1 MSQDIWAELAQEDAA
16 RRSRGAALTAPPVP
30 PDTMSEALRIAE
42 RRGVP
47 AGAVVEDLPRYKQ
60 LDELDAVQTAATA
73 QPALGSW
80 LIDPTNVALSKDEL
94 PQVSK
99 LANSIAQTKTT
110 QDRPYD
116 WGPWGWGQFAG
127 DLAGSFVSNFGATFG
142 RGLEGQADLR
152 GATHRTLDR
161 VTRGAAG
168 DAVGDFFADPFN
180 QRAGQGVDLSQD
192 GLRTSGQRI
201 QDEFAFTPQQ
211 QTTASDVAGGLGTL
225 GAQIT
230 TFAATRGTGSTA
242 LNLGLGAQQGADM
255 AREAGAEGTAGADA
269 AVLASAPVAAVLE
282 RIGLDRLLNRAP
294 PGIKNAMGRW
304 VTDKLI
310 AAGIEGTQEAAE
322 QTIYNAL
329 AKGLYNPDQAL
340 TEGVRENFEL
350 GCWVGGIART
360 LTGARYARTQAER
373 EGELLDSI
381 TQDASAVLLRERN
394 PEKFRELAQ
403 KLAASGADR
412 VYLDG
417 AEAATYF
424 QSAGLD
430 PSQFLD
436 ADALTDAAVAGTDIA
451 IPLEDWVT
459 RIAPE
464 HGAALSKFA
473 RLTPSGMSR
482 ADLDA
487 FNERAEVEF
496 QAFLDAVPQDATE
509 DTSQQ
514 VYEDV
519 LGQLLGT
526 GMNRQAAEANAELH
540 RRFWQTQAQR
550 SGKSAMELYQPY
562 GLRIQREDP
571 AGMAILRE
579 RPSADAAVD
588 SLLGRLVTGDIPTE
602 AQAMGPS
609 LVEWLAGQGGVN
621 DPAMAGELRRL
632 NESDRVNRRG
642 KPKLVT
648 KLGRSLDQ
656 AREIAVEAGYLPE
669 GADLNAL
676 LDAITQE
683 VDGGPAIRVGGDQV
697 LADQR
702 NMLIQAGDLLN
713 EAGVDPADRAA
724 AKAFLMGG
732 QEFDQQAEQV
742 DQTETPAFRRWFG
755 KSKVV
760 DAAGKPLVVYHGSD
774 SVRTEFRKGFGDDR
788 GENLFP
794 QAFFFSPDR
803 DIAETYGEAVTDA
816 YVRLENPYVARTMED
831 FAALEVD
838 DAEAAMRAA
847 GHDGAILY
855 IHPDGAP
862 EYVVFDSA
870 QIKSA
875 TANSGAFDPSD
886 ARIFY
891 QDALPEQ
898 DEVAA
903 LKARIA
909 SLEKELRTDELTG
922 LRNRRAF
929 NEDEALGWEG
939 VMAFDMD
946 GLTALNAMGHEV
958 GDAALKAIGEV
969 MLASET
975 DTARFYHTSGD
986 EFYGRATT
994 MAEAQELAQMI
1005 QDKLES
1011 VDLDIVMAGPDGQT
1025 RDFTYRGIGIS
1036 RGTGATPNEADQ
1048 VAIRNK
1054 AEREASGVRQA
1065 KGDPGPLRR
1074 LIDRRAEGNRD
1085 RRQRVDP
1092 QQEGNAEA
1100 AEDGLTEFDQSLQ
1113 TETDAFKRWFGD
1125 SKVVDENGRPLVV
1138 YHGTKGD
1145 FSEFK
1150 RAAGSRFDGGWFGD
1164 GFYLTASPE
1173 LASAYAMRERDGSA
1187 TSRPSSVM
1195 PVYVKMENPYRVNL
1209 SELSH
1214 SEATNFTQQYGGNA
1228 GFEAWL
1234 AENGY
1239 DGVIGYRDPAIAG
1252 YGAGMWE
1259 IVAFRPEQ
1267 IKSATANSGAFD
1279 PNNPSILYQSQPDQA
1294 PQASE
1299 EDSAAYAE
1307 AINAGRRREALRI
1320 LHRVAGITYKDSSI
1334 DRGGAHDA
1342 PSPDGGAP
1350 AWDVA
1355 NGVYPGDVYG
1365 PNGLRYYGTGED
1377 RLDPE
1382 ALAIIRR
1389 ADGHPNATVT
1399 VYRAV
1404 PKDGAKKIGPGD
1416 WVTTVRQYAKDH
1428 GESALKGDYRILKS
1442 TVHARDIFTAGDS
1455 WLEWGYHPQ
1464 SFLPEIPKG
1473 AAKNSP
1479 LQDRLDSWAQ
1489 RNNPSIL
1496 AQDDA
1501 AADSI
1506 RRGWINFANRASVQ
1520 IGLTPKADL
1529 STFIHESGHFFLEV
1543 MGDLARDPNAP
1554 QDIVDDYA
1562 AIVRFL
1568 GVSSR
1573 EEIGREQHEKLAR
1586 AFESYLGEGKAP
1598 VPELAGVMAR
1608 MRAWMLQVYKTLRAL
1623 DVELNDEIRGVF
1635 DRMLV
1640 GDAAVTRA
1648 ESAANMEPLF
1658 REASAAGMSEA
1669 RFREYLKQQQAGH
1682 EEAMARVAAR
1692 AVREVQREQEAWW
1705 KAARADMLE
1714 EVKAETYALPVYQ
1727 AWSNLARGTQPDG
1740 SPLPEGQASMKL
1752 DKDWLVKRYGQQYLN
1767 ENLRFKRVYAAQG
1780 TDGDVVAG
1788 QFGFQNGDALVSAL
1802 VNAPPMQAYIQA
1814 TTDARM
1820 AEKYGDMRTDPAMA
1834 EKAMEIAHNDRRM
1847 AAIAGDVA
1855 VLEGLAGAP
1864 ALDRATV
1871 KAWARQK
1878 IAGTQL
1884 RDVVPFVY
1892 LRSERKHA
1900 REAQRLAAAGK
1911 YAEALVEARQRLA
1924 NAMLYDEA
1932 TKAKDLAERVDKRLT
1947 KLAKKSAQTR
1957 LAKAGGD
1964 WLQLTNSILAALGRY
1979 DFGPNRGPLNM
1990 AQWID
1995 KHVEAENENP
2005 IPASV
2010 ELLVDSQ
2017 QTTELKRLTIQQIRD
2032 VRTAVMNIDTQA
2044 AAVAKVMANDKA
2056 VEWEAARDALTG
2068 RLEETQ
2074 AAGPS
2079 AFTEAEKSTADRIMD
2094 GIKGFAD
2101 VLLSPQT
2108 IIERLDGGEQGPW
2121 HDLFWNIAAR
2131 ARDAR
2136 DVMRES
2142 TLKPLFDMME
2152 GWDKAKRQR
2161 IMMDTVRMESLGGV
2175 ELKRQ
2180 TLISMALNMGTDSSL
2195 KKLMGGGRW
2204 VNGQHVEFT
2213 QPVIDEVVA
2222 KLTREDWDIVQAVW
2236 NASASLKKPTEE
2248 LQKRLGGIIPRDLA
2262 TRTIETPF
2270 GTIQGQYFP
2279 LIGDPTQSSVG
2290 EKQQATATVQQIIGP
2305 TARATT
2311 SKSRLQERTG
2321 VMYPLELNLETLL
2334 LGRVDEV
2341 ITDITHREF
2350 LLQANKILD
2359 DGKLRNLL
2367 RTRAGDTAYQ
2377 SLRGAVAR
2385 AVGDRIYGD
2394 PAMRYPNKLMDAATT
2409 NLSVMA
2415 LGFRYLLGL
2424 GNYVAAWPQA
2434 VSRVGVKH
2442 LVSAFSRTL
2451 GPGQFQA
2458 AQTFVYRLSPYMA
2471 NRNGDFDRQFQQA
2484 LRSMAGKQSLRRDV
2498 ARFAMAYQ
2506 QTADRL
2512 AVVPIWMARF
2522 EQAIAAGE
2530 SQAAAVRLADT
2541 AIQQTQTDH
2550 SAIGLSAFEGDKSFR
2565 LFKLFI
2571 GPMIIQQNRIRDAL
2585 ARKGYSRSQSV
2596 PERMGVLLAAWVVP
2610 ALLFDLILLRFPED
2624 DDDDGLDAG
2633 DWSKWAFTKT
2643 VMYPLQTIPFVRDAA
2658 APIEAALLGKPTF
2671 ARNNPV
2677 SDAGATI
2684 AKAGVDT
2691 TQQVLDRVREGEEI
2705 DGERMFR
2712 NWFKALGVGLGLPT
2726 AAATPPGEFIYDVAM
2741 NEYTPEGPQD
2751 LRYLFVR
2758 REDR

>member
-1 MSQDIWAELAQEDAA
+1 MSQDIWAELEQEDAA

-47 AGAVVEDLPRYKQ
+47 AGAVVQDMPRYKQ
-60 LDELDAVQTAATA
+60 LDELDAVQGAAA
-73 QPALGSW
+73 AHPALGSW
-80 LIDPTNVALSKDEL
+80 LIEPTNVALSKDEL

-116 WGPWGWGQFAG
+116 WGPWGWGQFAA
-127 DLAGSFVSNFGATFG
+127 DLGGSVVGGFNTAFGSALGGLADLNEAFG
-142 RGLEGQADLR
+142 RTAERGLRAVGGGAAADAIRGAPVDVVTPALR
-152 GATHRTLDR
+152 GS
-161 VTRGAAG
+161 GGFINENAG
-168 DAVGDFFADPFN
+168 YV
-180 QRAGQGVDLSQD
+180 
-192 GLRTSGQRI
+192 
-201 QDEFAFTPQQ
+201 PQQ
-211 QTTASDVAGGLGTL
+211 SGTATDVAAGLGTL
-225 GAQIT
+225 GGQVLTAYAGGLPAVT
-230 TFAATRGTGSTA
+230 T
-242 LNLGLGAQQGADM
+242 LNLGLGANQAADM
-255 AREAGAEGTAGADA
+255 ARKAGAEGTAGADA

-282 RIGLDRLLNRAP
+282 RVGLDRLLNRAP
-294 PGIKNAMGRW
+294 PGIKNVFGRW
-304 VTDKLI
+304 VADKLI
-310 AAGIEGTQEAAE
+310 AAGIEGTQEATE
-322 QTIYNAL
+322 QVVYNAL
-329 AKGLYNPDQAL
+329 AQNLYNPDQAL
-340 TEGVRENFEL
+340 TEGLAQNFEV
-350 GCWVGGIART
+350 GGWVGGIART

-373 EGELLDSI
+373 EGELLDAI
-381 TQDASAVLLRERN
+381 TQDAGAVLLRERN
-394 PEKFRELAQ
+394 PAKFRELAE

-412 VYLDG
+412 VYVDG
-417 AEAATYF
+417 VEAAAYF

-430 PSQFLD
+430 PSQFMD
-436 ADALTDAAVAGTDIA
+436 ADALTDAAVAGTDVA
-451 IPLEDWVT
+451 IPLEDWIT
-459 RIAPE
+459 RVAPD

-482 ADLDA
+482 ADLEQ
-487 FNERAEVEF
+487 FNERAEAEF
-496 QAFLDAVPQDATE
+496 QAFLDAVPQDTMGP

-514 VYEDV
+514 VYDDV

-656 AREIAVEAGYLPE
+656 ARELAVEAGYLPE

-713 EAGVDPADRAA
+713 EAGVDPADREAA
-724 AKAFLMGG
+724 RRFLLGG
-732 QEFDQQAEQV
+732 GEFDQVPVDVARGLNMETKLPDDPLFAEAVANTPGAEIDPDGLIIDLVRFQKAEQTG
-742 DQTETPAFRRWFG
+742 DT
-755 KSKVV
+755 
-760 DAAGKPLVVYHGSD
+760 
-774 SVRTEFRKGFGDDR
+774 SVRTGVFYLPVGSKNTRHYKSTPSTDSNAPYGGNVKVQGKTLLRRPLFVKGATGGKAPEAAFIELRGKDAFKDLDQDLSGVMSSMSAFRQR
-788 GENLFP
+788 GELDEIVYDML
-794 QAFFFSPDR
+794 QRHGGDPDMAWDIVRNSTKGNQLRYAMQENIVAHAVR
-803 DIAETYGEAVTDA
+803 D
-816 YVRLENPYVARTMED
+816 
-831 FAALEVD
+831 
-838 DAEAAMRAA
+838 A
-847 GHDGAILY
+847 GYDSVVGYSKGKNGASIS
-855 IHPDGAP
+855 
-862 EYVVFDSA
+862 EVFDVREVTYPTPEGGYELHSV
-870 QIKSA
+870 
-875 TANSGAFDPSD
+875 
-886 ARIFY
+886 FY

-1011 VDLDIVMAGPDGQT
+1011 VDLDIVMAGSDGQT
-1025 RDFTYRGIGIS
+1025 RDFTYRGIGVS
-1036 RGTGATPNEADQ
+1036 RGAGATPNEADQ

-1065 KGDPGPLRR
+1065 KGDTGPLRR

-1100 AEDGLTEFDQSLQ
+1100 TEDGLTELDQS
-1113 TETDAFKRWFGD
+1113 K
-1125 SKVVDENGRPLVV
+1125 NRPQVQGPTSPPKEV
-1138 YHGTKGD
+1138 
-1145 FSEFK
+1145 
-1150 RAAGSRFDGGWFGD
+1150 AAGDYSIRFAPWGSGVGYGSPVDRMVTIRSADGRKKLGEAQIEYNDNDGYAINSIKVDQSARRQGVGTALLDAIFKEIPADRLKITTGLSGD
-1164 GFYLTASPE
+1164 GRAL
-1173 LASAYAMRERDGSA
+1173 MERYGLQEGDGQYVL
-1187 TSRPSSVM
+1187 RPD
-1195 PVYVKMENPYRVNL
+1195 RV
-1209 SELSH
+1209 
-1214 SEATNFTQQYGGNA
+1214 
-1228 GFEAWL
+1228 
-1234 AENGY
+1234 
-1239 DGVIGYRDPAIAG
+1239 
-1252 YGAGMWE
+1252 
-1259 IVAFRPEQ
+1259 
-1267 IKSATANSGAFD
+1267 
-1279 PNNPSILYQSQPDQA
+1279 
-1294 PQASE
+1294 
-1299 EDSAAYAE
+1299 
-1307 AINAGRRREALRI
+1307 
-1320 LHRVAGITYKDSSI
+1320 
-1334 DRGGAHDA
+1334 
-1342 PSPDGGAP
+1342 PSPQLLNQD
-1350 AWDVA
+1350 
-1355 NGVYPGDVYG
+1355 
-1365 PNGLRYYGTGED
+1365 
-1377 RLDPE
+1377 
-1382 ALAIIRR
+1382 
-1389 ADGHPNATVT
+1389 
-1399 VYRAV
+1399 
-1404 PKDGAKKIGPGD
+1404 
-1416 WVTTVRQYAKDH
+1416 
-1428 GESALKGDYRILKS
+1428 ES
-1442 TVHARDIFTAGDS
+1442 T
-1455 WLEWGYHPQ
+1455 
-1464 SFLPEIPKG
+1464 
-1473 AAKNSP
+1473 
-1479 LQDRLDSWAQ
+1479 
-1489 RNNPSIL
+1489 
-1496 AQDDA
+1496 
-1501 AADSI
+1501 DSI

-1640 GDAAVTRA
+1640 GDAAVSRA

-1658 REASAAGMSEA
+1658 REAAAAGMTEA

-1682 EEAMARVAAR
+1682 EEAMARISAR
-1692 AVREVQREQEAWW
+1692 AVREVQREQDAWW

-1714 EVKAETYALPVYQ
+1714 EVRAETYALPVYQ
-1727 AWSNLARGTQPDG
+1727 AWANLARGTQPDG
-1740 SPLPEGQASMKL
+1740 SPLPEGMASMKL
-1752 DKDWLVKRYGQQYLN
+1752 DKDWLVARYGQQYLN
-1767 ENLRFKRVYAAQG
+1767 DNLRFKRVYAAQG
-1780 TDGDVVAG
+1780 TNGDVVAG
-1788 QFGFQNGDALVSAL
+1788 QFGFPNGDALVTAL

-1834 EKAMEIAHNDRRM
+1834 EKAMQIAHNDRRM

-1871 KAWARQK
+1871 KSWARQK

-1932 TKAKDLAERVDKRLT
+1932 TKAKDLADRVDKRLT

-2017 QTTELKRLTIQQIRD
+2017 QTTEMKRLTIQQIRD

-2222 KLTREDWDIVQAVW
+2222 KLTREDWEIVQAVW

-2359 DGKLRNLL
+2359 DGRLRNLL

-2415 LGFRYLLGL
+2415 LGFRYLLGV
-2424 GNYVAAWPQA
+2424 GNYAAAWPQA

-2471 NRNGDFDRQFQQA
+2471 NRNGDFDRQFQKA

-2624 DDDDGLDAG
+2624 DDEDGLDAG

-2691 TQQVLDRVREGEEI
+2691 TEQVLDRVREGEEI

-2726 AAATPPGEFIYDVAM
+2726 AAVTPPGEFIYDVAM

>member
-1 MSQDIWAELAQEDAA
+1 MSQDIWAEIEQEDTA
-16 RRSRGAALTAPPVP
+16 RRSRGAALMAPTVP
-30 PDTMSEALRIAE
+30 PDTMSEAVRIAG

-47 AGAVVEDLPRYKQ
+47 AGAVLGDLPRYKQ
-60 LDELDAVQTAATA
+60 LDELDAIQTASTA

-99 LANSIAQTKTT
+99 LADSIAKTKAT

-116 WGPWGWGQFAG
+116 WGPWGWGQ
-127 DLAGSFVSNFGATFG
+127 LAADIGGSFVSQFGATFG

-161 VTRGAAG
+161 LTRRVGGEAI
-168 DAVGDFFADPFN
+168 GDFMADPFN
-180 QRAGQGVDLSQD
+180 QRGGQGVDLSD
-192 GLRTSGQRI
+192 DALRTSGEAI
-201 QDEFAFTPQQ
+201 QSRFAFDPRQQ
-211 QTTASDVAGGLGTL
+211 STATDVAGGLGTL

-230 TFAATRGTGSTA
+230 TFAATRGAGSTP
-242 LNLGLGAQQGADM
+242 LNLGLGANQAADM
-255 AREAGAEGTAGADA
+255 AREAGAEGTEGADA

-282 RIGLDRLLNRAP
+282 RVGLDRLLNRAP

-304 VTDKLI
+304 LTDKFI
-310 AAGIEGTQEAAE
+310 AAGIEGGQEATE
-322 QTIYNAL
+322 QFTYNLL
-329 AKGLYNPDQAL
+329 AQQLYNPDQSL
-340 TEGVRENFEL
+340 TKGLRENFEVGGL
-350 GCWVGGIART
+350 VGGIART

-373 EGELLDSI
+373 EGELLDDI
-381 TQDASAVLLRERN
+381 TLSASAVALRERN

-430 PSQFLD
+430 PAQFMD
-436 ADALTDAAVAGTDIA
+436 ADALTDAAVAGTDVA
-451 IPLEDWVT
+451 VPMEDWVT

-464 HGAALSKFA
+464 HGKALSKFA

-482 ADLDA
+482 ADLDQ

-496 QAFLDAVPQDATE
+496 QAFLDAVPRETNTV
-509 DTSQQ
+509 DTSQE
-514 VYEDV
+514 VYDDV

-550 SGKSAMELYQPY
+550 SGKSAIELYQPY

-579 RPSADAAVD
+579 RPNADAAVD
-588 SLLGRLVTGDIPTE
+588 SLLGRLVSGDIPTE
-602 AQAMGPS
+602 MQAMGPS
-609 LVEWLAGQGGVN
+609 LVEWLSGQGGVQ
-621 DPAMAGELRRL
+621 DEAMAGELRRL

-642 KPKLVT
+642 QPKLVRRG
-648 KLGRSLDQ
+648 GRTLDQ
-656 AREIAVEAGYLPE
+656 ARELAVEAGYLPE

-676 LDAITQE
+676 LDALTNE
-683 VDGGPAIRVGGDQV
+683 VNTGKTVRVGGDQV

-702 NMLIQAGDLLN
+702 NMLLEAGDLLN
-713 EAGVDPADRAA
+713 EAGVDPADREAA
-724 AKAFLMGG
+724 RRFLVG
-732 QEFDQQAEQV
+732 D
-742 DQTETPAFRRWFG
+742 TETR
-755 KSKVV
+755 
-760 DAAGKPLVVYHGSD
+760 
-774 SVRTEFRKGFGDDR
+774 
-788 GENLFP
+788 
-794 QAFFFSPDR
+794 
-803 DIAETYGEAVTDA
+803 
-816 YVRLENPYVARTMED
+816 
-831 FAALEVD
+831 
-838 DAEAAMRAA
+838 
-847 GHDGAILY
+847 
-855 IHPDGAP
+855 
-862 EYVVFDSA
+862 
-870 QIKSA
+870 
-875 TANSGAFDPSD
+875 
-886 ARIFY
+886 FY

-898 DEVAA
+898 DEVTA

-909 SLEKELRTDELTG
+909 ALEQELRTDELTG

-975 DTARFYHTSGD
+975 PTARFYHTSGD

-1011 VDLDIVMAGPDGQT
+1011 VDLDIVMSGSGGET
-1025 RDFTYRGIGIS
+1025 RDFTYRGIGVS
-1036 RGTGATPNEADQ
+1036 RGAGATPNEADQ
-1048 VAIRNK
+1048 IAIQNK

-1100 AEDGLTEFDQSLQ
+1100 AEDGLTEF
-1113 TETDAFKRWFGD
+1113 
-1125 SKVVDENGRPLVV
+1125 N
-1138 YHGTKGD
+1138 
-1145 FSEFK
+1145 
-1150 RAAGSRFDGGWFGD
+1150 
-1164 GFYLTASPE
+1164 
-1173 LASAYAMRERDGSA
+1173 
-1187 TSRPSSVM
+1187 
-1195 PVYVKMENPYRVNL
+1195 
-1209 SELSH
+1209 
-1214 SEATNFTQQYGGNA
+1214 
-1228 GFEAWL
+1228 
-1234 AENGY
+1234 
-1239 DGVIGYRDPAIAG
+1239 
-1252 YGAGMWE
+1252 
-1259 IVAFRPEQ
+1259 
-1267 IKSATANSGAFD
+1267 
-1279 PNNPSILYQSQPDQA
+1279 
-1294 PQASE
+1294 
-1299 EDSAAYAE
+1299 
-1307 AINAGRRREALRI
+1307 
-1320 LHRVAGITYKDSSI
+1320 
-1334 DRGGAHDA
+1334 
-1342 PSPDGGAP
+1342 
-1350 AWDVA
+1350 
-1355 NGVYPGDVYG
+1355 
-1365 PNGLRYYGTGED
+1365 
-1377 RLDPE
+1377 
-1382 ALAIIRR
+1382 
-1389 ADGHPNATVT
+1389 
-1399 VYRAV
+1399 
-1404 PKDGAKKIGPGD
+1404 
-1416 WVTTVRQYAKDH
+1416 
-1428 GESALKGDYRILKS
+1428 
-1442 TVHARDIFTAGDS
+1442 
-1455 WLEWGYHPQ
+1455 
-1464 SFLPEIPKG
+1464 
-1473 AAKNSP
+1473 
-1479 LQDRLDSWAQ
+1479 
-1489 RNNPSIL
+1489 
-1496 AQDDA
+1496 QDDA
-1501 AADSI
+1501 SESI
-1506 RRGWINFANRASVQ
+1506 RRGWINFADRAAVQ

-1529 STFIHESGHFFLEV
+1529 STFIHESGHLFLEV
-1543 MGDLARDPNAP
+1543 MGDLARDPYAP

-1586 AFESYLGEGKAP
+1586 AFESFLGEGKAP
-1598 VPELAGVMAR
+1598 VPELAGVMTR
-1608 MRAWMLQVYKTLRAL
+1608 MRAWMIQVYKTLRAL

-1640 GDAAVTRA
+1640 GDAAVSRA
-1648 ESAANMEPLF
+1648 EDAANMEPLF
-1658 REASAAGMSEA
+1658 REAATAGMSPA

-1682 EEAMARVAAR
+1682 DAAQARIAAQ

-1705 KAARADMLE
+1705 KAARAEMLE

-1727 AWSNLARGTQPDG
+1727 AWANLARGTQPDD
-1740 SPLPEGQASMKL
+1740 SPLPDGMARMKI
-1752 DKDWLVKRYGQQYLN
+1752 DRDWLVKRYGQQYVN

-1788 QFGFQNGDALVSAL
+1788 QFGFPTGDSMVTALI
-1802 VNAPPMQAYIQA
+1802 NAPPMQAYIQA

-1820 AEKYGDMRTDPAMA
+1820 AEKYGDMRSDPLLA
-1834 EKAMEIAHNDRRM
+1834 EKAMQIVHNDRRM
-1847 AAIAGDVA
+1847 AAITGDVA
-1855 VLEGLAGAP
+1855 VLEGLVGAP
-1864 ALDRATV
+1864 ALDRKSV
-1871 KAWARQK
+1871 KAWAQGK

-1884 RDVVPFVY
+1884 RDVVPFIY

-1900 REAQRLAAAGK
+1900 REAQRLTAAGD
-1911 YAEALVEARQRLA
+1911 YAGALVEARQRLA

-1932 TKAKDLAERVDKRLT
+1932 SKAKDMAERVDKRLT
-1947 KLAKKSAQTR
+1947 KLAKKSSQTR

-1979 DFGPNRGPLNM
+1979 DFGPNRGPINM
-1990 AQWID
+1990 SQWID

-2005 IPASV
+2005 IPESV
-2010 ELLVDSQ
+2010 EVLVDSQ
-2017 QTTELKRLTIQQIRD
+2017 QTTDLQRLTIAQIRD

-2056 VEWEAARDALTG
+2056 VEWGTARDSLTA

-2074 AAGPS
+2074 GAGTT

-2121 HDLFWNIAAR
+2121 HDLFWNIGAR
-2131 ARDAR
+2131 SRDAR
-2136 DVMRES
+2136 DAMREA

-2161 IMMDTVRMESLGGV
+2161 IMLDTVKMESMGGV

-2204 VNGQHVEFT
+2204 VNGQHMAFD
-2213 QPVIDEVVA
+2213 QSVIDEVVG
-2222 KLTREDWDIVQAVW
+2222 KLTREDWDIVQKVW
-2236 NASASLKKPTEE
+2236 EASASLKKPTEE

-2262 TRTIETPF
+2262 TRTIDTPF
-2270 GTIQGQYFP
+2270 GSIQGQYFP

-2290 EKQQATATVQQIIGP
+2290 EKQQASATVQQIIGP

-2321 VMYPLELNLETLL
+2321 VMYPLELNLESLL

-2350 LLQANKILD
+2350 LLQANKILN
-2359 DGKLRNLL
+2359 DGRLRNLL
-2367 RTRAGDTAYQ
+2367 RTRTGDTAYE

-2415 LGFRYLLGL
+2415 LGFRYLLGV
-2424 GNYVAAWPQA
+2424 GNYAAAWPQA

-2471 NRNGDFDRQFQQA
+2471 RRNGDFDRQLQQS
-2484 LRSMAGKQSLRRDV
+2484 LRTMAGKQTLRRTV
-2498 ARFAMAYQ
+2498 ARFAMSYQ

-2522 EQAIAAGE
+2522 EQAVAAGE
-2530 SQAAAVRLADT
+2530 PQESAVRLADT

-2550 SAIGLSAFEGDKSFR
+2550 SAIGLSAFEGDRSFR

-2585 ARKGYSRSQSV
+2585 SGKGYSRSQSI

-2610 ALLFDLILLRFPED
+2610 ALLFDLIMLRFPED
-2624 DDDDGLDAG
+2624 DEDDGLDRG
-2633 DWSKWAFTKT
+2633 DWSKWAFTKIA
-2643 VMYPLQTIPFVRDAA
+2643 MYPMMTVPFVRDAA
-2658 APIEAALLGKPTF
+2658 APIEAAILDKPTF

-2684 AKAGVDT
+2684 AKAGIDT
-2691 TQQVLDRVREGEEI
+2691 TEQVLDAVQEGEEI

-2712 NWFKALGVGLGLPT
+2712 NWFKAAGVGLGLPT
-2726 AAATPPGEFIYDVAM
+2726 SAATPPGEFIYDVAM
-2741 NEYTPEGPQD
+2741 KEYEPEGPQD

>member
-1 MSQDIWAELAQEDAA
+1 MSQDIWAELEQEDAA

-30 PDTMSEALRIAE
+30 PETMSEAVTIGA
-42 RRGVP
+42 RRGIP
-47 AGAVVEDLPRYKQ
+47 AGAVVQDLPRYKQ
-60 LDELDAVQTAATA
+60 LDELDAVQEAATR
-73 QPALGSW
+73 QPALGAW
-80 LIDPTNVALSKDEL
+80 LIDPTNVALSKGEL
-94 PQVSK
+94 PQVSQ
-99 LANSIAQTKTT
+99 LAESVAKTKTT

-116 WGPWGWGQFAG
+116 WGPWGWGQFVG
-127 DLAGSFVSNFGATFG
+127 DLAGSFGSSFGATFG
-142 RGLEGQADLR
+142 RALEGQADLR
-152 GATHRTLDR
+152 GSTHRTLDR
-161 VTRGAAG
+161 LTRGALG
-168 DAVGDFFADPFN
+168 DTIGDFMADPLN
-180 QRAGQGVDLSQD
+180 QRGGRGVGLSND

-201 QDEFAFTPQQ
+201 QDAFGFTPQQ
-211 QTTASDVAGGLGTL
+211 QSTATDVAGGLGTL
-225 GAQIT
+225 GAQIA
-230 TFAATRGTGSTA
+230 TFAATRGAGSTT
-242 LNLGLGAQQGADM
+242 LNLGLGANQGADM
-255 AREAGAEGTAGADA
+255 AREAGAEGTAGGDA
-269 AVLASAPVAAVLE
+269 AVLASAPVAAALE
-282 RIGLDRLLNRAP
+282 RIGLNRLLQRAP
-294 PGIKNAMGRW
+294 PGINNAVGRW
-304 VTDKLI
+304 ITDKLI

-322 QTIYNAL
+322 QFTYNLIAQQ
-329 AKGLYNPDQAL
+329 AYNPDQAL
-340 TEGVRENFEL
+340 TEGLPENFEL
-350 GCWVGGIART
+350 GAWVGAIARAA
-360 LTGARYARTQAER
+360 TGARFAKTQAER
-373 EGELLDSI
+373 EGELLDGI
-381 TQDASAVLLRERN
+381 TLSASAVALRERN

-430 PSQFLD
+430 PAQFMD
-436 ADALTDAAVAGTDIA
+436 ADALTDAAVAGTDVA
-451 IPLEDWVT
+451 IPMEQWIT
-459 RIAPE
+459 AIAPE
-464 HGAALSKFA
+464 HGKALSKFA

-482 ADLDA
+482 ADVEQFNDRAEAEFDA
-487 FNERAEVEF
+487 FLQSVSRESEPA
-496 QAFLDAVPQDATE
+496 

-550 SGKSAMELYQPY
+550 SGRSAMDLYQPY

-602 AQAMGPS
+602 TRAMGPS
-609 LVEWLAGQGGVN
+609 LVEWLADQGGIN

-648 KLGRSLDQ
+648 KLGKPLDR
-656 AREIAVEAGYLPE
+656 ARELAVEAGYLPE

-702 NMLIQAGDLLN
+702 AMLLEAGDLLN
-713 EAGVDPADRAA
+713 EAGVDPADR
-724 AKAFLMGG
+724 
-732 QEFDQQAEQV
+732 
-742 DQTETPAFRRWFG
+742 
-755 KSKVV
+755 
-760 DAAGKPLVVYHGSD
+760 
-774 SVRTEFRKGFGDDR
+774 
-788 GENLFP
+788 
-794 QAFFFSPDR
+794 
-803 DIAETYGEAVTDA
+803 
-816 YVRLENPYVARTMED
+816 
-831 FAALEVD
+831 
-838 DAEAAMRAA
+838 EAARRFLV
-847 GHDGAILY
+847 GDT
-855 IHPDGAP
+855 
-862 EYVVFDSA
+862 
-870 QIKSA
+870 Q
-875 TANSGAFDPSD
+875 T
-886 ARIFY
+886 RFY

-909 SLEKELRTDELTG
+909 ALEQELRTDELTG

-958 GDAALKAIGEV
+958 GDAALRAIGEV

-975 DTARFYHTSGD
+975 ATARFYHTSGD

-1025 RDFTYRGIGIS
+1025 RDFTYRGIGVS
-1036 RGTGATPNEADQ
+1036 RGAGATPNEADQ

-1092 QQEGNAEA
+1092 QSEGSPEA
-1100 AEDGLTEFDQSLQ
+1100 SEDGLTEF
-1113 TETDAFKRWFGD
+1113 
-1125 SKVVDENGRPLVV
+1125 N
-1138 YHGTKGD
+1138 
-1145 FSEFK
+1145 
-1150 RAAGSRFDGGWFGD
+1150 
-1164 GFYLTASPE
+1164 
-1173 LASAYAMRERDGSA
+1173 
-1187 TSRPSSVM
+1187 
-1195 PVYVKMENPYRVNL
+1195 
-1209 SELSH
+1209 
-1214 SEATNFTQQYGGNA
+1214 
-1228 GFEAWL
+1228 
-1234 AENGY
+1234 
-1239 DGVIGYRDPAIAG
+1239 
-1252 YGAGMWE
+1252 
-1259 IVAFRPEQ
+1259 
-1267 IKSATANSGAFD
+1267 
-1279 PNNPSILYQSQPDQA
+1279 
-1294 PQASE
+1294 
-1299 EDSAAYAE
+1299 
-1307 AINAGRRREALRI
+1307 
-1320 LHRVAGITYKDSSI
+1320 
-1334 DRGGAHDA
+1334 
-1342 PSPDGGAP
+1342 
-1350 AWDVA
+1350 
-1355 NGVYPGDVYG
+1355 
-1365 PNGLRYYGTGED
+1365 
-1377 RLDPE
+1377 
-1382 ALAIIRR
+1382 
-1389 ADGHPNATVT
+1389 
-1399 VYRAV
+1399 
-1404 PKDGAKKIGPGD
+1404 
-1416 WVTTVRQYAKDH
+1416 
-1428 GESALKGDYRILKS
+1428 
-1442 TVHARDIFTAGDS
+1442 
-1455 WLEWGYHPQ
+1455 
-1464 SFLPEIPKG
+1464 
-1473 AAKNSP
+1473 
-1479 LQDRLDSWAQ
+1479 
-1489 RNNPSIL
+1489 
-1496 AQDDA
+1496 QDDA
-1501 AADSI
+1501 SDSI
-1506 RRGWINFANRASVQ
+1506 RRGWINFADRAAVT

-1573 EEIGREQHEKLAR
+1573 EEIGREQHERLAR

-1608 MRAWMLQVYKTLRAL
+1608 MRAWMIQVYKTLRAL

-1640 GDAAVTRA
+1640 GDAAVSRA
-1648 ESAANMEPLF
+1648 EDAANMEPLF

-1682 EEAMARVAAR
+1682 EAAQARIAAQ

-1705 KAARADMLE
+1705 KAARGDMLE

-1727 AWSNLARGTQPDG
+1727 AWANLARGTQPDG
-1740 SPLPEGQASMKL
+1740 SPLPDGMASMKI

-1767 ENLRFKRVYAAQG
+1767 ENLRFKRVYAEQG
-1780 TDGDVVAG
+1780 TDGDVVGG
-1788 QFGFQNGDALVSAL
+1788 QFGFPSGDALVSAL

-1820 AEKYGDMRTDPAMA
+1820 AEKYGDMRTDPQMA
-1834 EKAMEIAHNDRRM
+1834 EKAMQIAHNDRRM

-1855 VLEGLAGAP
+1855 VLEGLVGAP
-1864 ALDRATV
+1864 ALSRESV

-1878 IAGTQL
+1878 IGATQL
-1884 RDVVPFVY
+1884 REVVPFVY

-1900 REAQRLAAAGK
+1900 REAQRLTAAGD
-1911 YAEALVEARQRLA
+1911 YAGALVEARQRLA

-1932 TKAKDLAERVDKRLT
+1932 MKAKDLAARVDKRLT
-1947 KLAKKSAQTR
+1947 KLGKKSAQTR

-2005 IPASV
+2005 IPESV
-2010 ELLVDSQ
+2010 EVLVDSQ
-2017 QTTELKRLTIQQIRD
+2017 QTTDLQRLTIAQIRD
-2032 VRTAVMNIDTQA
+2032 VRTAMMNIDTQA
-2044 AAVAKVMANDKA
+2044 NAVAKVMANDKA
-2056 VEWEAARDALTG
+2056 VEWEAARDTLTA

-2074 AAGPS
+2074 GPGGT
-2079 AFTEAEKSTADRIMD
+2079 AFSEAEKTAADRIMD

-2131 ARDAR
+2131 SRDAR
-2136 DVMRES
+2136 DAMRES

-2152 GWDKAKRQR
+2152 GWSKEERQR
-2161 IMMDTVRMESLGGV
+2161 IMLDTVRMESLGGA

-2180 TLISMALNMGTDSSL
+2180 TLIAMALNMGTDSNL

-2204 VNGQHVEFT
+2204 VNGQHVEFGQAT
-2213 QPVIDEVVA
+2213 IDEVVA
-2222 KLTREDWDIVQAVW
+2222 KLTPADWKIVQAVW

-2270 GTIQGQYFP
+2270 GPVQGQYFP

-2290 EKQQATATVQQIIGP
+2290 EKQQASATVQQIIGP

-2321 VMYPLELNLETLL
+2321 VMYPLELNLESLL

-2350 LLQANKILD
+2350 LLQANKILN
-2359 DGKLRNLL
+2359 DGRLRNLL
-2367 RTRAGDTAYQ
+2367 RTRTGDTAYE

-2415 LGFRYLLGL
+2415 LGFRYLLGV

-2471 NRNGDFDRQFQQA
+2471 RRNGDFDRQFQQA
-2484 LRSMAGKQSLRRDV
+2484 LNAMAGKRTLRKDV

-2506 QTADRL
+2506 RTADRL

-2522 EQAIAAGE
+2522 EQAVAAGE
-2530 SQAAAVRLADT
+2530 SQDAAVRLADT

-2550 SAIGLSAFEGDKSFR
+2550 SAIGLSAFEGDRSFR

-2585 ARKGYSRSQSV
+2585 AGKGYSRSQSI

-2643 VMYPLQTIPFVRDAA
+2643 AMYPLMTIPFVRDGASVL
-2658 APIEAALLGKPTF
+2658 EAKILDKPVF

-2677 SDAGATI
+2677 SDAAATI
-2684 AKAGVDT
+2684 AKAGADT
-2691 TQQVLDRVREGEEI
+2691 ADQVLDRVQEGEEI

-2712 NWFKALGVGLGLPT
+2712 NWLKVLGVGIGLPT

-2741 NEYTPEGPQD
+2741 NEYEPEGVQD

>member
-1 MSQDIWAELAQEDAA
+1 MGRYTEIIQRQQREQQE
-16 RRSRGAALTAPPVP
+16 RLSRSAALTAPPVP

-47 AGAVVEDLPRYKQ
+47 AGAVVQDLPRYKQ
-60 LDELDAVQTAATA
+60 LDELDAVQGAAA
-73 QPALGSW
+73 AHPALGSW
-80 LIDPTNVALSKDEL
+80 LIEPTNVALSKDEL

-116 WGPWGWGQFAG
+116 WGPWGWGQFAADLGGSVVGGFNTLFGSSLQGVASANESVARITERGVRALGG
-127 DLAGSFVSNFGATFG
+127 DSLADAIRGAPVDVVTPALRGSGDFINENADYVPRQANTGTDVA
-142 RGLEGQADLR
+142 RGLGQL
-152 GATHRTLDR
+152 
-161 VTRGAAG
+161 
-168 DAVGDFFADPFN
+168 
-180 QRAGQGVDLSQD
+180 AGQGVSF
-192 GLRTSGQRI
+192 
-201 QDEFAFTPQQ
+201 FATGGVG
-211 QTTASDVAGGLGTL
+211 TA
-225 GAQIT
+225 
-230 TFAATRGTGSTA
+230 A
-242 LNLGLGAQQGADM
+242 LNMGVGADQAADM

-282 RIGLDRLLNRAP
+282 RVGLDRLLNRAP
-294 PGIKNAMGRW
+294 PGIKNVFGRW
-304 VTDKLI
+304 VADKLI
-310 AAGIEGTQEAAE
+310 AAGIEGTQEATE
-322 QTIYNAL
+322 QVVYNAL
-329 AKGLYNPDQAL
+329 AQNLYNPDQAL
-340 TEGVRENFEL
+340 TEGLAQNFEV
-350 GCWVGGIART
+350 GGWVGGIART

-373 EGELLDSI
+373 EGELLDAI
-381 TQDASAVLLRERN
+381 TQDAGAVLLRERN
-394 PEKFRELAQ
+394 PAKFRELAE

-412 VYLDG
+412 VYVDG
-417 AEAATYF
+417 AEAAAYF

-430 PSQFLD
+430 PSQFMD
-436 ADALTDAAVAGTDIA
+436 ADALTDAAVAGTDVA
-451 IPLEDWVT
+451 IPLEDWIT
-459 RIAPE
+459 RVAPD

-482 ADLDA
+482 ADLEQ
-487 FNERAEVEF
+487 FNERAEAEF
-496 QAFLDAVPQDATE
+496 QAFLDAVPQDAMGP

-550 SGKSAMELYQPY
+550 IGKSAMELYQPY

-621 DPAMAGELRRL
+621 DPAMAGQLRRL

-656 AREIAVEAGYLPE
+656 ARELAVEAGYLPE

-713 EAGVDPADRAA
+713 EAGVDPADR
-724 AKAFLMGG
+724 
-732 QEFDQQAEQV
+732 
-742 DQTETPAFRRWFG
+742 
-755 KSKVV
+755 
-760 DAAGKPLVVYHGSD
+760 
-774 SVRTEFRKGFGDDR
+774 
-788 GENLFP
+788 
-794 QAFFFSPDR
+794 
-803 DIAETYGEAVTDA
+803 
-816 YVRLENPYVARTMED
+816 
-831 FAALEVD
+831 
-838 DAEAAMRAA
+838 EAARRFLV
-847 GHDGAILY
+847 GDEG
-855 IHPDGAP
+855 
-862 EYVVFDSA
+862 
-870 QIKSA
+870 
-875 TANSGAFDPSD
+875 T
-886 ARIFY
+886 FY

-994 MAEAQELAQMI
+994 MAEAQALAQMI

-1011 VDLDIVMAGPDGQT
+1011 VDLDIVMAGPDGVN
-1025 RDFTYRGIGIS
+1025 RDFTYRGIGVS
-1036 RGTGATPNEADQ
+1036 RGAGATPNEADQ

-1065 KGDPGPLRR
+1065 KGDQGPIRR
-1074 LIDRRAEGNRD
+1074 LLTRRASGGRD
-1085 RRQRVDP
+1085 RRQRVDS

-1100 AEDGLTEFDQSLQ
+1100 TEDGLTELNQSAQ
-1113 TETDAFKRWFGD
+1113 TETPEFKQWSGDAEVFEG
-1125 SKVVDENGRPLVV
+1125 SELVTDYEGGPAV
-1138 YHGTKGD
+1138 FVLYHGTTAD
-1145 FSEFK
+1145 FDTFDRS
-1150 RAAGSRFDGGWFGD
+1150 RANIESDMGA
-1164 GFYLTASPE
+1164 GFYFSNNPDDVAPNYAGVGPDLTNKIQREAERIASEEDLEYDDPDVI
-1173 LASAYAMRERDGSA
+1173 ERARARFGSHEGA
-1187 TSRPSSVM
+1187 TM
-1195 PVYVKMENPYRVNL
+1195 QVYVKTQNPAIVGGDNETRLTYEESYDEDADEYGKPTGTLVDFVDALRSVAGDFQDVNIEESISVLFSEGVDGDMPL
-1209 SELSH
+1209 STVIETLKG
-1214 SEATNFTQQYGGNA
+1214 SEGLQYASDDAGNSAVNEVIRAALEYA
-1228 GFEAWL
+1228 GFDAIVDYTVDTKFGSQSDSGKKMEGMV
-1234 AENGY
+1234 E
-1239 DGVIGYRDPAIAG
+1239 DTVHVIAFDPT
-1252 YGAGMWE
+1252 
-1259 IVAFRPEQ
+1259 Q

-1279 PNNPSILYQSQPDQA
+1279 L
-1294 PQASE
+1294 
-1299 EDSAAYAE
+1299 
-1307 AINAGRRREALRI
+1307 
-1320 LHRVAGITYKDSSI
+1320 
-1334 DRGGAHDA
+1334 
-1342 PSPDGGAP
+1342 
-1350 AWDVA
+1350 
-1355 NGVYPGDVYG
+1355 
-1365 PNGLRYYGTGED
+1365 
-1377 RLDPE
+1377 
-1382 ALAIIRR
+1382 
-1389 ADGHPNATVT
+1389 
-1399 VYRAV
+1399 
-1404 PKDGAKKIGPGD
+1404 
-1416 WVTTVRQYAKDH
+1416 
-1428 GESALKGDYRILKS
+1428 
-1442 TVHARDIFTAGDS
+1442 
-1455 WLEWGYHPQ
+1455 
-1464 SFLPEIPKG
+1464 
-1473 AAKNSP
+1473 
-1479 LQDRLDSWAQ
+1479 
-1489 RNNPSIL
+1489 NNPSIL

-1543 MGDLARDPNAP
+1543 MGDLARDPNAS

-1640 GDAAVTRA
+1640 GDAAVSRA

-1658 REASAAGMSEA
+1658 REAAAAGMSEA

-1682 EEAMARVAAR
+1682 EEAMARISAR

-1727 AWSNLARGTQPDG
+1727 AWANLARGAQPDG
-1740 SPLPEGQASMKL
+1740 SPLPEGMASMKL
-1752 DKDWLVKRYGQQYLN
+1752 DKDWLVARYGQQYLN
-1767 ENLRFKRVYAAQG
+1767 DNLRFKRVYAAQG
-1780 TDGDVVAG
+1780 TNGDVVAG
-1788 QFGFQNGDALVSAL
+1788 QFGFPNGDALVTAL

-1820 AEKYGDMRTDPAMA
+1820 AEKYGDMRTDPALA
-1834 EKAMEIAHNDRRM
+1834 EKAMQIAHNDRRM

-1864 ALDRATV
+1864 ALDRAAV
-1871 KAWARQK
+1871 KTWARQK

-2017 QTTELKRLTIQQIRD
+2017 QTTDLQRLTIQQIRD

-2056 VEWEAARDALTG
+2056 VEWEAARDALTV

-2108 IIERLDGGEQGPW
+2108 IIERLDGGEKGPW

-2270 GTIQGQYFP
+2270 GTVQGQYFP

-2415 LGFRYLLGL
+2415 LGFRYLLGV
-2424 GNYVAAWPQA
+2424 GNYAAAWPQA

-2451 GPGQFQA
+2451 GPGQFQS

-2506 QTADRL
+2506 HTADRL

-2643 VMYPLQTIPFVRDAA
+2643 VMYPLQTIPFVRDGAA
-2658 APIEAALLGKPTF
+2658 HIEAALLGKPTF

-2677 SDAGATI
+2677 SDAAATI
-2684 AKAGVDT
+2684 FKAGTDT
-2691 TQQVLDRVREGEEI
+2691 TEQVLDRVREGEEI

>member
-1 MSQDIWAELAQEDAA
+1 MGRYTEIIQRQQREQQE
-16 RRSRGAALTAPPVP
+16 RLSRSAALTAPPVP

-47 AGAVVEDLPRYKQ
+47 AGAVVQDLPRYKQ
-60 LDELDAVQTAATA
+60 LDELDAVQAAATA
-73 QPALGSW
+73 HPALGSW

-116 WGPWGWGQFAG
+116 WGPWGWGQLAR
-127 DLAGSFVSNFGATFG
+127 DVAGSFGSRLVSTFG
-142 RGLEGQADLR
+142 SALEGQADLR
-152 GATHRTLDR
+152 GSVQRTLDR
-161 VTRGAAG
+161 ATTSVAG
-168 DAVGDFFADPFN
+168 DGIGAFMRDPFN
-180 QRAGQGVDLSQD
+180 QRGGRGVDLTQD
-192 GLRTSGQRI
+192 GLRTSGQAI
-201 QDEFAFTPQQ
+201 ENAVAFTPRQQ
-211 QTTASDVAGGLGTL
+211 STVTDVAGGLGTL
-225 GAQIT
+225 GAQVT
-230 TFAATRGTGSTA
+230 TFALTRGAGTTA
-242 LNLGLGAQQGADM
+242 LNLGLGANQGADM
-255 AREAGAEGTAGADA
+255 AREAGAEGTAGADV
-269 AVLASAPVAAVLE
+269 AVLASAPVAAALE
-282 RIGLDRLLNRAP
+282 RVGLNALLNRAP
-294 PGIKNAMGRW
+294 PVVKGQVARW

-310 AAGIEGTQEAAE
+310 AGGIEGTQEAAE
-322 QTIYNAL
+322 QVVYNAL
-329 AKGLYNPDQAL
+329 AQQLYNPDQSL
-340 TEGVRENFEL
+340 TEGLPQNFEV
-350 GCWVGGIART
+350 GAWVGALARAA
-360 LTGARYARTQAER
+360 TGARFARTQAER
-373 EGELLDSI
+373 EGELLDAI
-381 TQDASAVLLRERN
+381 TKDAGATLLRERN
-394 PEKFRELAQ
+394 PAKFRELAE

-417 AEAATYF
+417 AEAAAYF

-430 PSQFLD
+430 PSQFMD
-436 ADALTDAAVAGTDIA
+436 ADALTDAAVAGTDVA
-451 IPLEDWVT
+451 IPMEDWIT
-459 RIAPE
+459 RVAPE
-464 HGAALSKFA
+464 HGEALSKFA

-482 ADLDA
+482 ADLEQ
-487 FNERAEVEF
+487 FNERAEAEF
-496 QAFLDAVPQDATE
+496 QAFLDAVPQDTMGP

-514 VYEDV
+514 VYDDV

-579 RPSADAAVD
+579 RPNADAAVD

-656 AREIAVEAGYLPE
+656 ARELAVEAGYLPE

-713 EAGVDPADRAA
+713 EAGVDPADRDAA
-724 AKAFLMGG
+724 RRFLLGDEEAVQRERAFSDPPVPEGMTRVWHGG
-732 QEFDQQAEQV
+732 RAETY
-742 DQTETPAFRRWFG
+742 DADT
-755 KSKVV
+755 VV
-760 DAAGKPLVVYHGSD
+760 DATNIRRRAEGYATGVA
-774 SVRTEFRKGFGDDR
+774 R
-788 GENLFP
+788 GEG
-794 QAFFFSPDR
+794 
-803 DIAETYGEAVTDA
+803 GEAG
-816 YVRLENPYVARTMED
+816 RLYYLD
-831 FAALEVD
+831 L
-838 DAEAAMRAA
+838 
-847 GHDGAILY
+847 
-855 IHPDGAP
+855 PDNDP
-862 EYVVFDSA
+862 RIA
-870 QIKSA
+870 QDYP
-875 TANSGAFDPSD
+875 GEQFDPKDLRLTPEEVAQLRPSVGETT
-886 ARIFY
+886 FY

-1011 VDLDIVMAGPDGQT
+1011 VDLDIVMAGADGQT
-1025 RDFTYRGIGIS
+1025 RDFTYRGIGVS
-1036 RGTGATPNEADQ
+1036 RGAGATPNEADQ

-1065 KGDPGPLRR
+1065 KGDTGPLRR
-1074 LIDRRAEGNRD
+1074 LVDRRAEGNRD
-1085 RRQRVDP
+1085 RRQRVDS
-1092 QQEGNAEA
+1092 QQEGNAQA
-1100 AEDGLTEFDQSLQ
+1100 SEDGLTEFNQSAQ
-1113 TETDAFKRWFGD
+1113 TETPEFRRWFGD
-1125 SKVVDENGRPLVV
+1125 SKVVDADGRPLVV
-1138 YHGTKGD
+1138 YHGTKSDVESFDLSRAGASDPGLVGKAIYFTPSPEQASSFAESGLYGRGD
-1145 FSEFK
+1145 APNVIPAFVSLQNPAVIMDGVLPDGRRLSEAHPGGLTPKSGSALQKSLK
-1150 RAAGSRFDGGWFGD
+1150 RA
-1164 GFYLTASPE
+1164 
-1173 LASAYAMRERDGSA
+1173 
-1187 TSRPSSVM
+1187 
-1195 PVYVKMENPYRVNL
+1195 
-1209 SELSH
+1209 
-1214 SEATNFTQQYGGNA
+1214 
-1228 GFEAWL
+1228 
-1234 AENGY
+1234 GY
-1239 DGVIGYRDPAIAG
+1239 DGAIFRIGD
-1252 YGAGMWE
+1252 E
-1259 IVAFRPEQ
+1259 ISQVVAFRPEQ
-1267 IKSATANSGAFD
+1267 IKSATANVGTFD
-1279 PNNPSILYQSQPDQA
+1279 P
-1294 PQASE
+1294 
-1299 EDSAAYAE
+1299 
-1307 AINAGRRREALRI
+1307 
-1320 LHRVAGITYKDSSI
+1320 
-1334 DRGGAHDA
+1334 
-1342 PSPDGGAP
+1342 
-1350 AWDVA
+1350 
-1355 NGVYPGDVYG
+1355 
-1365 PNGLRYYGTGED
+1365 
-1377 RLDPE
+1377 
-1382 ALAIIRR
+1382 
-1389 ADGHPNATVT
+1389 
-1399 VYRAV
+1399 
-1404 PKDGAKKIGPGD
+1404 
-1416 WVTTVRQYAKDH
+1416 
-1428 GESALKGDYRILKS
+1428 
-1442 TVHARDIFTAGDS
+1442 
-1455 WLEWGYHPQ
+1455 
-1464 SFLPEIPKG
+1464 
-1473 AAKNSP
+1473 
-1479 LQDRLDSWAQ
+1479 
-1489 RNNPSIL
+1489 NNPSIL

-1501 AADSI
+1501 ATESI

-1640 GDAAVTRA
+1640 GDAAVSRA

-1658 REASAAGMSEA
+1658 REAAAAGMSEA

-1682 EEAMARVAAR
+1682 DEAMARISAR

-1727 AWSNLARGTQPDG
+1727 AWANLARGTQPDG
-1740 SPLPEGQASMKL
+1740 SPLPEGMASMKL
-1752 DKDWLVKRYGQQYLN
+1752 DKEWLVARYGQQYLN
-1767 ENLRFKRVYAAQG
+1767 DNLRFKRVYAAQG
-1780 TDGDVVAG
+1780 TNGDVVAG
-1788 QFGFQNGDALVSAL
+1788 QFGFPNGDALVTAL

-1834 EKAMEIAHNDRRM
+1834 EKAMQIAHNDRRM

-2074 AAGPS
+2074 ATGPS

-2142 TLKPLFDMME
+2142 TLKPLFNMME

-2213 QPVIDEVVA
+2213 QPVIDEVVT

-2585 ARKGYSRSQSV
+2585 AGKGYSRSQSI

-2610 ALLFDLILLRFPED
+2610 ALLFDLLLLRFPED
-2624 DDDDGLDAG
+2624 DDDDGLDVG
-2633 DWSKWAFTKT
+2633 DWTKWGLTKT
-2643 VMYPLQTIPFVRDAA
+2643 AMYPLMTVPFIRDGASVL
-2658 APIEAALLGKPTF
+2658 EAKILGKPVF

-2677 SDAGATI
+2677 SDAAATI
-2684 AKAGVDT
+2684 AKAGTDT
-2691 TQQVLDRVREGEEI
+2691 TEQVLDRVQEGEEI

-2712 NWFKALGVGLGLPT
+2712 NWFKAAGVGIGVPT

-2741 NEYTPEGPQD
+2741 NEYQPEGVQD